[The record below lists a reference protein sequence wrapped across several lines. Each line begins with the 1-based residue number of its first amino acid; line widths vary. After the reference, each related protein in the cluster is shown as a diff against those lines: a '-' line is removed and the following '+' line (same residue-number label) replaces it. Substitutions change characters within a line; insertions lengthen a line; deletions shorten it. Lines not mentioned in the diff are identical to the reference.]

1 MTDNFAADL
10 FSQTRQ
16 SGKKR
21 HVYTVSE
28 ITQDIKI
35 LLENA
40 FTEVW
45 VEGEISNANAHPSGH
60 FYLSLK
66 DKDAVLPAAIFA
78 YRSKNIKFKLE
89 NGLKVICSG
98 KLNVY
103 PPLGK
108 YTFLI
113 DRLEPK
119 GIGGLQLA
127 LEQLKKKLE
136 GEGLFAAEHKRPIP
150 YLPSGVGIVT
160 SLSGAAI
167 KDILKVLDRRFSGAR
182 IVISPA
188 QVQGEGSGPDIVRAI
203 KLINEFNDTLAV
215 SERIEVMIVGRGG
228 GSIEDLW
235 AFNEEVVAR
244 AIYESKIPVISAVG
258 HERDWTIA
266 DLVADLR
273 APTPSVAAELVI
285 PKKEDLWVKLDSL
298 RQGLLRAAEEA
309 VLDFRQ
315 VIEDRAWR
323 MQLGAENIFKLNLAV
338 FTAAEKKLSML
349 NPAVLIGQNIRKI
362 ADLSRQIQVRAGHFI
377 ELRQTRLM
385 SAAQRLSTLS
395 PLNVLGRG
403 YSIAFKM
410 PGNIVVKDAAMVTK
424 GDIIKTR
431 LDKGE
436 VLSQVT
442 EVKKDGR
449 DKI

>member
-1 MTDNFAADL
+1 MVDKFAADL
-10 FSQTRQ
+10 FEQTRQ
-16 SGKKR
+16 TEKKR

-35 LLENA
+35 LLENT

-45 VEGEISNANAHPSGH
+45 VEGEVSGVRRIATGTL
-60 FYLSLK
+60 FLTLK
-66 DKDAVLPAAIFA
+66 DGASVLKCVIFSQFA
-78 YRSKNIKFKLE
+78 KGIKFELKDGVNLICFGRI
-89 NGLKVICSG
+89 GLYEKDGQYQLYAEI
-98 KLNVY
+98 
-103 PPLGK
+103 
-108 YTFLI
+108 I
-113 DRLEPK
+113 EPK
-119 GIGGLQLA
+119 GIGSLQLA
-127 LEQLKKKLE
+127 FEQLKEKLE
-136 GEGLFAAEHKRPIP
+136 KEGLFSQAAKKPIP
-150 YLPSGVGIVT
+150 FLPSRIGVVT

-167 KDILKVLDRRFSGAR
+167 KDILKVLDRRFCTAN

-188 QVQGEGSGPDIVRAI
+188 QVQGEGAGIDIARAI
-203 KLINEFNDTLAV
+203 KLINEFNDNLPGV
-215 SERIEVMIVGRGG
+215 ERIDVMIVGRGG
-228 GSIEDLW
+228 GSVEDLW

-244 AIYESKIPVISAVG
+244 AIYESAIPVISAVG

-298 RQGLLRAAEEA
+298 RQGLLRAAEVA

-315 VIEDRAWR
+315 NIDDCVWHA
-323 MQLGAENIFKLNLAV
+323 QLGAENIFKLNLAV
-338 FTAAEKKLSML
+338 YTAAEKKLSLL
-349 NPAVLIGQNIRKI
+349 NPAVLIRQNIQKI
-362 ADLSRQIQVRAGHFI
+362 ADFSRQIQVRAGHFI
-377 ELRQTRLM
+377 ELRQIRIM
-385 SAAQRLSTLS
+385 SAARRLTTLS

-410 PGNIVVKDAAMVTK
+410 PGNTVIKDAALIK
-424 GDIIKTR
+424 EGDIIKTR

-442 EVKKDGR
+442 EVKKDG
-449 DKI
+449 